1 MTSTIWS
8 LRQGDGPVAAAAI
21 HDGHDLRP
29 EVRELMALS
38 EADRLREEDP
48 FTGGWT
54 EVCPTRIVGLHSRF
68 EIDLNRPRS
77 KAVYRKPEDAWGLEV
92 WKGELPGDVARR
104 SLAGY
109 DAFYRAMERLFSE
122 MARQHGHFIVFDLH
136 SYNHRRGGPD
146 AAPDDPEANPQ
157 VNLGTG
163 SMDRRF
169 WAPVVD
175 RFIGDLRAFPFPGG
189 PLDVREN
196 VKFRGARFSGW
207 VHENFPRTGCSIAI
221 EVKKFFMDEWTG
233 VPDPALL
240 AAVGEALKS
249 TVPGVIEEL
258 ERL

>member
-1 MTSTIWS
+1 MTSSIWT
-8 LRQGDGPVAAAAI
+8 LEQGKGPVAAAAV
-21 HDGHDLRP
+21 HDGHELRP
-29 EVRELMALS
+29 EVEQEMNLP

-48 FTGGWT
+48 FTGQWT
-54 EVCPTRIVGLHSRF
+54 DICPTRIIGRHSRF
-68 EIDLNRPRS
+68 EVDLNRPRG
-77 KAVYRKPEDAWGLEV
+77 KAVYRTPEDAWGLQV
-92 WKGELPGDVARR
+92 WKGELPADVAER

-122 MARQHGHFIVFDLH
+122 MARQHGRFIVFDLH
-136 SYNHRRGGPD
+136 SYNHRRGGPG
-146 AAPDDPEANPQ
+146 AEPEDPAGNPQ

-169 WAPVVD
+169 WAPVVE
-175 RFIGDLRAFPFPGG
+175 RFIADLRAYPFPGG

-207 VHENFPRTGCSIAI
+207 VHETFPRTGCSIAI
-221 EVKKFFMDEWTG
+221 EFKKFFMDEWTG

-240 AAVGEALKS
+240 AAVGDALRS

-258 ERL
+258 KRM